1 MAPSISC
8 RPFVRE
14 GRTSRNTGSV
24 IKESRNFVNRL
35 YFVDHLAFLCGLP
48 PERERE
54 RDRDREKQRAMGV
67 SSWVVGRRGESSRMW
82 TVAAGPVRTFS
93 VGQDVLEAVVG
104 LVQLLPQLVLLLQHL
119 GQHLQH
125 TPAMCLTPTHQQRV

>member
-1 MAPSISC
+1 MCVRARAC
-8 RPFVRE
+8 MRVCVRE
-14 GRTSRNTGSV
+14 RERHTHTHTQRQRETQRATETD
-24 IKESRNFVNRL
+24 KER
-35 YFVDHLAFLCGLP
+35 AT
-48 PERERE
+48 ERERE
-54 RDRDREKQRAMGV
+54 RDRDRDRDREKQRAMGV
-67 SSWVVGRRGESSRMW
+67 SSWVVGRSGESSRMW

-93 VGQDVLEAVVG
+93 VGEDVLEAVVG

>member
-1 MAPSISC
+1 MCVRARAC
-8 RPFVRE
+8 MRVCVRE
-14 GRTSRNTGSV
+14 RERHTHTHTHRDRERHRERQRQT
-24 IKESRNFVNRL
+24 KRERQR
-35 YFVDHLAFLCGLP
+35 
-48 PERERE
+48 ERERE
-54 RDRDREKQRAMGV
+54 RDRDRDRDREKQRAMGV

-93 VGQDVLEAVVG
+93 VGEDVLEAVVG

>member
-1 MAPSISC
+1 
-8 RPFVRE
+8 
-14 GRTSRNTGSV
+14 
-24 IKESRNFVNRL
+24 
-35 YFVDHLAFLCGLP
+35 
-48 PERERE
+48 
-54 RDRDREKQRAMGV
+54 MGV

-93 VGQDVLEAVVG
+93 VGEDVLEAVVG

-125 TPAMCLTPTHQQRV
+125 IPAMCLTPTHQQRV